1 MKLQNESSDVTK
13 NMAFQEG
20 ERVAEKKMMPQEEE
34 SAAEKKMMPQEEE
47 SAAEKKMIP
56 QEEES
61 TAEEKTEALDA
72 KNGWVKKVKILVIVG
87 FVLILLL
94 LLKLFFNQRID
105 SVESLQLYM
114 KRFGI
119 AAPLMLTL
127 FQALQVV
134 VPVLPGYLGCA
145 AGAVAFGTMT
155 GFWCNY
161 IGISLGSI
169 IAYFLAKKY
178 GKSIVLSLFP
188 QKQYEKWS
196 GVVKKSRS
204 YGWFLFIATL
214 LPLFPD
220 DFLCYFSGL
229 MKMNSKKFIWIIVLG
244 KPWCILAYSIGFGLI
259 R

>member
-1 MKLQNESSDVTK
+1 M
-13 NMAFQEG
+13 
-20 ERVAEKKMMPQEEE
+20 QEEE
-34 SAAEKKMMPQEEE
+34 NCVGKTAETRNEDSGLEKKVTAQNEESSLEKKVTAQNEESSLEIEREVESQEEGGV
-47 SAAEKKMIP
+47 EKNAQTQKDVG
-56 QEEES
+56 S
-61 TAEEKTEALDA
+61 FA
-72 KNGWVKKVKILVIVG
+72 KKIKIWVIVG
-87 FVLILLL
+87 FVLIILLCVKQFL
-94 LLKLFFNQRID
+94 NQKID

-114 KRFGI
+114 KRFGV

-127 FQALQVV
+127 FQGLQVV

-169 IAYFLAKKY
+169 IAFFLGKKY
-178 GKSIVLSLFP
+178 GKGLILSMFP

-196 GVVKKSRS
+196 VRVQRSRS
-204 YGWFLFIATL
+204 YDWFLFIATL

-229 MKMNSKKFIWIIVLG
+229 IKMNSKKFIWIIILG
-244 KPWCILAYSIGFGLI
+244 KPWCILAYSIVFGWI
-259 R
+259 K

>member
-1 MKLQNESSDVTK
+1 MRSQEENCVEKTAATQNEDS
-13 NMAFQEG
+13 G
-20 ERVAEKKMMPQEEE
+20 LEREVRSQEEE
-34 SAAEKKMMPQEEE
+34 GGVEKNVQAQKDVG
-47 SAAEKKMIP
+47 SFA
-56 QEEES
+56 
-61 TAEEKTEALDA
+61 
-72 KNGWVKKVKILVIVG
+72 KKVKIWVIVG
-87 FVLILLL
+87 FVLIILLTA
-94 LLKLFFNQRID
+94 KQFFNHKID

-114 KRFGI
+114 KRFGV

-127 FQALQVV
+127 FQGIQVV

-169 IAYFLAKKY
+169 IAFFLGKKY
-178 GKSIVLSLFP
+178 GKGIILSMFP

-196 GVVKKSRS
+196 ARVEKSRS
-204 YGWFLFIATL
+204 YDWFLFIATL

-229 MKMNSKKFIWIIVLG
+229 IKMNSKKFIWIIILG
-244 KPWCILAYSIGFGLI
+244 KPWCILVYSIIFGWVK
-259 R
+259 

>member
-1 MKLQNESSDVTK
+1 MEGLQ
-13 NMAFQEG
+13 QEG
-20 ERVAEKKMMPQEEE
+20 RGVEKKMNPQNEESGVEKKIEFQEEG
-34 SAAEKKMMPQEEE
+34 SAEKIMNPRNGE
-47 SAAEKKMIP
+47 IV
-56 QEEES
+56 
-61 TAEEKTEALDA
+61 AEEKAEAHDA
-72 KNGWVKKVKILVIVG
+72 KNGWVKKVKILVIIG

-145 AGAVAFGTMT
+145 AGAVAFGTLT

-169 IAYFLAKKY
+169 IAYYLAKKY
-178 GKSIVLSLFP
+178 GKSIVLSMFP

-229 MKMNSKKFIWIIVLG
+229 MSMKSKTFIWIIILG

>member
-1 MKLQNESSDVTK
+1 MELQNERSSVEKRMKLQNEGNGVEKKT
-13 NMAFQEG
+13 AFQVE
-20 ERVAEKKMMPQEEE
+20 ESVAEKRMKPQNEE
-34 SAAEKKMMPQEEE
+34 SAAEEK
-47 SAAEKKMIP
+47 AE
-56 QEEES
+56 
-61 TAEEKTEALDA
+61 AHDA
-72 KNGWVKKVKILVIVG
+72 KNGWVKKVKILVIIG
-87 FVLILLL
+87 FVLVFLL
-94 LLKLFFNQRID
+94 LLKLFFNRRID

-145 AGAVAFGTMT
+145 AGAVAFGTLT

-204 YGWFLFIATL
+204 YGWFLFVATL